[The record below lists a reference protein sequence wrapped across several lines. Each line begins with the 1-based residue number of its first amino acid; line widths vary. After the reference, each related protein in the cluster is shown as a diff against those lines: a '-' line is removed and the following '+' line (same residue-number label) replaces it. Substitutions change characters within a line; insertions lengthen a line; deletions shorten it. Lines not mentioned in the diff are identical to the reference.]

1 MPTLIESILVEP
13 LVSTFIRSFLALLFA
28 AAAVSKLLHREE
40 FFGVVRNFR
49 LTPEWL
55 AAPIAAALPFGE
67 LAVAAGL
74 LIPGLAPY
82 AALAAA
88 GLLAVFG
95 VAIGIN
101 VLRGRTAIDC
111 GCLRHGMK
119 QPLSWLLVARNVAL
133 ALCAVGAAW
142 AAPLVRA
149 AEPIELVLGVVAAAL
164 AMLLYVSASLL
175 SGLQNAV
182 RATQAQYSK
191 G

>member
-1 MPTLIESILVEP
+1 MSYLAESILAEP
-13 LVSTFIRSFLALLFA
+13 LVSTFLRSFLALLFA
-28 AAAVSKLLHREE
+28 TAAVSKLMHREE

-55 AAPIAAALPFGE
+55 AAPIAAALPFVE

-74 LIPGLAPY
+74 LIPMLAPH

-95 VAIGIN
+95 IAIGVN
-101 VLRGRTAIDC
+101 VWRGRTAIDC
-111 GCLRHGMK
+111 GCLRNGMK
-119 QPLSWLLVARNVAL
+119 QPLSWLLVARNAAL
-133 ALCAVGAAW
+133 ALFALGAAW
-142 AAPLVRA
+142 AAPMARA
-149 AEPIELVLGVVAAAL
+149 AEPLEFGLGVAAAAL

-175 SGLQNAV
+175 TGLQNAV
-182 RATQAQYSK
+182 RSNQAQYSK